1 MATDWNDWF
10 DEDVEEYQYNLDYVL
25 QMIRSSTFDPT
36 IQQQFELAAWA
47 IETEDDYIE
56 IMSELHQ
63 NQLQVIDIPGYRM
76 DKRDVIRLL
85 KQREL

>member
-25 QMIRSSTFDPT
+25 QMIRSSTFDAT
-36 IQQQFELAAWA
+36 LQQQFELAAWA
-47 IETEDDYIE
+47 IESEDDYIE
-56 IMSELHQ
+56 LMSELHA

-85 KQREL
+85 KQREI